1 MLEPLSKEEF
11 LDKKRDYAPLL
22 VHLTKDK
29 KGENGNPIPA
39 MQVLDSILAEK
50 KLRAFNPYCIF
61 NSKLQ
66 SLESDLRKKFNVVC
80 FTETPIDQIGLLL
93 QPVQG
98 RGFLLK
104 AYGLVFKKKDIRMC
118 EGNPVLY
125 VHGRLSSPLWEIFD
139 NAVKNKFSK
148 QEDKLLALISKCDD
162 SIDFHWEREWRIV
175 GDLELVRTEIWN
187 NIYCGLCPEEDILHF
202 ENKYKPVTFISPYWG
217 INKIL
222 EKLVRK

>member
-1 MLEPLSKEEF
+1 MDEPLSREEF
-11 LDKKRDYAPLL
+11 LDKKRDYSPLL

-29 KGENGNPIPA
+29 VGENGNSIPA
-39 MQVLDSILAEK
+39 MQVLDSILSEK

-66 SLESDLRKKFNVVC
+66 NLESKLCKKFNVVC
-80 FTETPIDQIGLLL
+80 FTETPIDQIDLLL
-93 QPVQG
+93 QPVHG
-98 RGFLLK
+98 RDFLPK
-104 AYGLVFKKKDIRMC
+104 PYGLVFKKKDIRMHG
-118 EGNPVLY
+118 GNPVLY
-125 VHGRLSSPLWEIFD
+125 VHGRLSNPLWKFFD
-139 NAVKNKFSK
+139 KAVENKFSQ

-175 GDLELVRTEIWN
+175 GDLDLVLTEIRT
-187 NIYCGLCPEEDILHF
+187 NIYCGLCSEEDISYF
-202 ENKYKPVTFISPYWG
+202 ENKYNPVTFISPHWG